1 MEHEK
6 ICKNIDRELEEYSDK
21 KELSMGDYQ
30 KLQMLTEIKKN
41 FLRIKKLESE
51 GEYEESESHRGGSY
65 AGDRSYGYDHSRYD
79 HGYSERRMRDSRGRY
94 KSSRDG
100 AGYEGGSSAHF
111 DEAEDMIEELKEL
124 MHSCD
129 GKGKER
135 IRKWIKELEEA

>member
-6 ICKNIDRELEEYSDK
+6 ICKNIDRELEEFADK
-21 KELSMGDYQ
+21 KELSLGDYQ
-30 KLQMLTEIKKN
+30 KLQTLTEIKKN
-41 FLRIKKLESE
+41 FLKIKKLEGE
-51 GEYEESESHRGGSY
+51 GEYEEGESHRGEGY
-65 AGDRSYGYDHSRYD
+65 GYGYDHNRYD
-79 HGYSERRMRDSRGRY
+79 RGYSERRMRDSRGRY

-111 DEAEDMIEELKEL
+111 DEAEDMIEDLKEL